1 MKNQLTFWCSSFI
14 LILLIAACTGGGQ
27 QGSYQNESGKNPDKT
42 ERLEQFLN
50 IPVYPGAEMVMFITD
65 DRNDEIPGQTK
76 PATVSLTVDYRDSVP
91 VFYEKVLNKKF
102 QVDTAGGKTY
112 YKLVFDKGN
121 WEYEIMVGQD
131 TFENKPMYTI
141 SIMEPY

>member
-1 MKNQLTFWCSSFI
+1 MRHYLHFFLIIVFLVSCAGNQQDKPQDE
-14 LILLIAACTGGGQ
+14 TG
-27 QGSYQNESGKNPDKT
+27 
-42 ERLEQFLN
+42 RLEQFLN
-50 IPVYPGAEMVMFITD
+50 IPVYPGAEMVMLFTD
-65 DRNDEIPGQTK
+65 DGDEEIPRRTS

-91 VFYEKVLNKKF
+91 VFYEKALNKKF

-131 TFENKPMYTI
+131 TFENKPMYSI